1 MKLHKVLSLGLLALG
16 ASAGFVMAQ
25 DAGRRG
31 GPGPLSPLVTALDAN
46 QDGRLD
52 REEIK
57 NATAALKKLD
67 QDADGELSG
76 NELRPPGLGG
86 PGIGGPG
93 SRGGPGR
100 GFGGQSSS
108 SGFDSTPLAK
118 DEAEKKLLAVLD
130 EMNRRSRGMMSVPR
144 DDGRFLR
151 MLVET
156 LGARNVVEV
165 GTSQGYSAIWIA
177 LALQTT
183 GGRLTTFEIDAG
195 RAQLARENFQ
205 RAGVEGLV
213 KLVEGDAHVEVPK
226 LTESIDL
233 LFLDADKE
241 GYLDYLEKL
250 LPLVR
255 PGGLVVAHN
264 MSARQA
270 DPRYVQAITTNPKL
284 ETLFVNLRDSGIGLT
299 MKKR

>member
-1 MKLHKVLSLGLLALG
+1 MKPHRVLILGLLAFG
-16 ASAGFVMAQ
+16 ASAELVMAQ
-25 DAGRRG
+25 EPGRRG
-31 GPGPLSPLVTALDAN
+31 GPGPMSPIVTALDAN

-52 REEIK
+52 REEIA
-57 NATAALKKLD
+57 NATTVLKKLD
-67 QDADGELSG
+67 KDADGELSG
-76 NELRPPGLGG
+76 DELRP

-93 SRGGPGR
+93 GRGGPGR

-108 SGFDSTPLAK
+108 ADFDSAPLAK
-118 DEAEKKLLAVLD
+118 DETEKKLLAVLD
-130 EMNRRSRGMMSVPR
+130 EMNGRSRGMMSVPR

-151 MLVET
+151 MLVEAS
-156 LGARNVVEV
+156 GAKNVVEV
-165 GTSQGYSAIWIA
+165 GTSHGYSATWIA
-177 LALQTT
+177 LALRTT
-183 GGRLTTFEIDAG
+183 GGHLTTFEIDAG
-195 RAQLARENFQ
+195 RAQLARENFK
-205 RAGVEGLV
+205 RAGVEDLI

-226 LTESIDL
+226 LTETIDL

-270 DPRYVQAITTNPKL
+270 DPRYVKAITTNPKW

-299 MKKR
+299 MKKH